1 MNRDKIRERIRN
13 GSIRDPVRAAD
24 GPPIYHATRSNGKP
38 LRVAYYRHVKSDH
51 LDTSIYYEL
60 ETHCARQWISARTD
74 WDLKGVFLDTN
85 GSWAAY
91 EEMKAGK
98 YDLIVARTISSFGRI
113 FSDAAERIA
122 TLPFPVFFEAEG
134 ILSSD
139 EKYQVIVNELIAED
153 MKRIPAA
160 YLKDAPHRSE
170 VITA

>member
-13 GSIRDPVRAAD
+13 GSIRDPVNAAD

-74 WDLKGVFLDTN
+74 WELKGVFLDTN

-98 YDLIVARTISSFGRI
+98 YDLIVART
-113 FSDAAERIA
+113 APLPA
-122 TLPFPVFFEAEG
+122 TLFQRRSEPRPEPGYRNKGRWNSPA
-134 ILSSD
+134 SSCRCT
-139 EKYQVIVNELIAED
+139 V
-153 MKRIPAA
+153 R
-160 YLKDAPHRSE
+160 HRSPGQSE
-170 VITA
+170 TEHGTWAGQAFRSSPAY

>member
-13 GSIRDPVRAAD
+13 GSIRDPVIAAD

-51 LDTSIYYEL
+51 LDASIYYEL
-60 ETHCARQWISARTD
+60 ETHCARQWISARTN

-91 EEMKAGK
+91 DEMKAGK

-113 FSDAAERIA
+113 FADATERIA
-122 TLPFPVFFEAEG
+122 ALPFPVFFEAEG

-139 EKYQVIVNELIAED
+139 EKYRVIVTELIAED
-153 MKRIPAA
+153 MKRMPAA
-160 YLKDAPHRSE
+160 YHKKAPHRSE